1 MGAGLRSAL
10 ALEIML
16 GLGLPTEGAYGYPIR
31 CDTEEEV
38 GTGEDTQ
45 GSGLSCR

>member
-10 ALEIML
+10 ALEITL
-16 GLGLPTEGAYGYPIR
+16 GLGLPTEGAYRYPIG
-31 CDTEEEV
+31 CDTGEDA

-45 GSGLSCR
+45 GNGLSCR

>member
-16 GLGLPTEGAYGYPIR
+16 GLGPPTEGAYEYPMG
-31 CDTEEEV
+31 CDTGEEA